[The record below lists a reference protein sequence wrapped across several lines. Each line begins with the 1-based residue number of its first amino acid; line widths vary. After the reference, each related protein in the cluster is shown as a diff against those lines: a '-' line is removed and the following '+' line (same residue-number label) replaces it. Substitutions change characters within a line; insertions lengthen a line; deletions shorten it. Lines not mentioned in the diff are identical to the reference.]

1 MIGQSGLRMTSLRLF
16 GLGAAL
22 LALPV
27 LMPSLASAQTGPAQ
41 ATPVQLAQAPAYQGP
56 PGAVAQAPGPS
67 CMQLEGA
74 LASVDRPDPATDAR
88 LQQAAKMRGDL
99 AQLNADAKAMNCDAP
114 RGFFIFQGPPRPA
127 QCDAIDDQI
136 SRIRANLASIERSAG
151 GGDREAQRR
160 QIIMALAQ
168 NNCGPQ
174 YRAAAQAMAQPQPQ
188 RQQQRPRNFFEALFG
203 GPGPEESET
212 APGLDVAP
220 MDLPKSSTYRTVCV
234 RTCDGFYFPI
244 SYATVPARFATDDAL
259 CRRLCPATEAQL
271 FTYRNPG
278 EDIQQATSV
287 TGKPYMSLPT
297 ALLYRKQFNPSC
309 SCRAPGQSWAQAL
322 AGLEDSTTLQKGDIL
337 VTEEQAKEMSQP
349 RPVGDPN
356 AKGKTASRPAS
367 PASPAAPANAA
378 VSSAPLDPAPSTAS
392 APLAPASEQP
402 GQRPV
407 RVIGTPRSG
416 NASSSSSSATQ

>member
-1 MIGQSGLRMTSLRLF
+1 MTSLRLF

-22 LALPV
+22 LAFPV
-27 LMPSLASAQTGPAQ
+27 LTPTLASAQTVPAQ
-41 ATPVQLAQAPAYQGP
+41 ATPVQLAQAPSYQVP
-56 PGAVAQAPGPS
+56 PGAVAQAPGPN

-74 LASVDRPDPATDAR
+74 LASLDRPDPATDAR

-114 RGFFIFQGPPRPA
+114 RGFFIFQGPPRPP

-136 SRIRANLASIERSAG
+136 SRLRANLASIERTAG
-151 GGDREAQRR
+151 GGDRDGQRR

-174 YRAAAQAMAQPQPQ
+174 YRAAAQAMAQPQ

-203 GPGPEESET
+203 GPGPEDSET

-278 EDIQQATSV
+278 EDIQQATSIN
-287 TGKPYMSLPT
+287 GKPYMSLPT

-322 AGLEDSTTLQKGDIL
+322 AGLEDSSTLQKGDIL

-356 AKGKTASRPAS
+356 AKGKTASSRPAS
-367 PASPAAPANAA
+367 TAPASASGA
-378 VSSAPLDPAPSTAS
+378 APLDPAPSTAS

-407 RVIGTPRSG
+407 RVIGTPRSN
-416 NASSSSSSATQ
+416 NASSGSTSATQ

>member
-1 MIGQSGLRMTSLRLF
+1 MTSLRLF

-27 LMPSLASAQTGPAQ
+27 MALPVLMPSPASAQTGAAQ
-41 ATPVQLAQAPAYQGP
+41 ATPVQLAQAPGYQVP
-56 PGAVAQAPGPS
+56 PGAVAQAPGPT

-74 LASVDRPDPATDAR
+74 LASIDRPDPATDAR
-88 LQQAAKMRGDL
+88 LQQAAKMRADL
-99 AQLNADAKAMNCDAP
+99 AQLNADAKAMSCDAP
-114 RGFFIFQGPPRPA
+114 RGFFIFQGPPRPQ

-136 SRIRANLASIERSAG
+136 SRLRANLASIERSGG
-151 GGDREAQRR
+151 GGDREGQRR

-174 YRAAAQAMAQPQPQ
+174 YRAAAQAMAQPQ

-278 EDIQQATSV
+278 EDIQQATSI

-309 SCRAPGQSWAQAL
+309 SCRAAGQSWAQAL

-337 VTEEQAKEMSQP
+337 VTEEQSKEMSQP

-356 AKGKTASRPAS
+356 AKGKTATSRASTTPA
-367 PASPAAPANAA
+367 AAAPASTA
-378 VSSAPLDPAPSTAS
+378 APLDPAPSTAS

-407 RVIGTPRSG
+407 RVIGTPRST
-416 NASSSSSSATQ
+416 NATGAN

>member
-1 MIGQSGLRMTSLRLF
+1 MIGQSGLRMTSLRLL

-22 LALPV
+22 LALPA
-27 LMPSLASAQTGPAQ
+27 LLPSPAAAQTAQGP
-41 ATPVQLAQAPAYQGP
+41 ATPVQLAQGYPAGYQGQS
-56 PGAVAQAPGPS
+56 GATAQAAGPN

-74 LASVDRPDPATDAR
+74 LASLDRPDPATDAR
-88 LQQAAKMRGDL
+88 LQQAAKMRADL

-136 SRIRANLASIERSAG
+136 SRLRANLASIERSAG
-151 GGDREAQRR
+151 GGDREGQRR

-174 YRAAAQAMAQPQPQ
+174 YRAAAQAMAQPQ

-203 GPGPEESET
+203 GGQGQEDSET

-278 EDIQQATSV
+278 EDIQQATSI

-309 SCRAPGQSWAQAL
+309 SCRAAGQSWAQAL

-356 AKGKTASRPAS
+356 AKGKTATSRTAS
-367 PASPAAPANAA
+367 PAPAAAPASAA
-378 VSSAPLDPAPSTAS
+378 ATAPLDPAPSTAS

-407 RVIGTPRSG
+407 RVIGTPRST
-416 NASSSSSSATQ
+416 NATGTN